1 MAKEVTI
8 LVISVITLFVA
19 GFIAYTVNDFDSLPE
34 TQHAIAEFEDFAKEF
49 DSIQSSI
56 ERLEKKLENLEA
68 DTVKELNLIKTE
80 LSKVKGDEPI
90 NNQKS
95 TDKSDLNQIP
105 VSGTPFNIS
114 LNKISFTKDE
124 PIIITSQNILSQYQ
138 ITIQLLSS
146 FEEIIS
152 TRTAHSDAGGKLAYS
167 FEIPKFIPAG
177 DYIVKATYGKAV
189 DEILIKIIE
198 TPAEP
203 EKKQVSQLTYTLNK
217 EKYKAGDII
226 RVTGVGLPSTPIK
239 AELIDP
245 DNTRLS
251 ANSSASSDG
260 DYTIVFLL
268 DLDAVAGK
276 WILKIT
282 QGELV
287 ETTTVIIEN

>member
-1 MAKEVTI
+1 MAKEVAI
-8 LVISVITLFVA
+8 LVVSVTTLFVA
-19 GFIAYTVNDFDSLPE
+19 GFIAYTVNDFHSLPE
-34 TQHAIAEFEDFAKEF
+34 TQHAIAELEDFSKEF

-80 LSKVKGDEPI
+80 LSKAKGDEPI
-90 NNQKS
+90 NNHKS
-95 TDKSDLNQIP
+95 TDKSDLNQTP
-105 VSGTPFNIS
+105 VSSTPFSIS
-114 LNKISFTKDE
+114 LNKITFTRDE

-138 ITIQLLSS
+138 ITIQLISS

-152 TRTAHSDAGGKLAYS
+152 TRTAHTEAGGKLSYS
-167 FEIPKFIPAG
+167 FEIPKFIPTG
-177 DYIVKATYGKAV
+177 DYIVKATYGKAI

-198 TPAEP
+198 TPAES
-203 EKKQVSQLTYTLNK
+203 EKKQVSQLTYELDK

-226 RVTGVGLPSTPIK
+226 RVTGVGLLNTPIK

-251 ANSSASSDG
+251 ANSSTSSDG

-268 DLDAVAGK
+268 DSDAVAGK

-282 QGELV
+282 QGELA
-287 ETTTVIIEN
+287 ETTTVIVEN

>member
-1 MAKEVTI
+1 MAKEVAI